1 MQPATAARDD
11 PTGPIGNEE
20 LAEGLMLVRASTL
33 KIIRLQLAMERRD
46 QRVALEAVDDLVALD
61 RCLEEFLTN
70 VPSANDDGMFRN
82 VLELERS
89 ALNVEKHT
97 LAGGISGRTWQAEA
111 PATDESEAEAEAE
124 AAAASTDISMEEWAS
139 YESEPYEFDTP
150 LWFRRVGVLLLVCVV
165 ACGAFLL
172 GASGAFAGLLQTLR

>member
-1 MQPATAARDD
+1 MPPASAATSDAAL
-11 PTGPIGNEE
+11 PSIGSEE

-61 RCLEEFLTN
+61 RCLQEFLTHYPN
-70 VPSANDDGMFRN
+70 PHEGGLLSS

-97 LAGGISGRTWQAEA
+97 LAAGFSSGGWHAETAAGQQGLADEDPMA
-111 PATDESEAEAEAE
+111 PPAPQE
-124 AAAASTDISMEEWAS
+124 I
-139 YESEPYEFDTP
+139 EPYEFRLP
-150 LWFRRVGVLLLVCVV
+150 LWVRGAALVLLLVAA
-165 ACGAFLL
+165 ACAAYVLDAAGAI
-172 GASGAFAGLLQTLR
+172 SGIL